1 VSWTLLIP
9 AALVAVT
16 WLAFETRLL
25 RLGPKMET
33 AAATVL
39 IAGVAATALWVVT
52 AIAAGFVL
60 EFPPVDSLLG
70 WCRIRAAHREV
81 GFVLGMVSLV
91 LSAIMIIRLGCAIRR
106 HRRGLRSGR
115 EICEQLGSTTGDMLV
130 ADSGRLFAYAVPGR
144 GGGVVV
150 SSAMLDALSDAERH
164 VLLAHERAHLSH
176 RHHHNM
182 VVAELAVAVLPI
194 LRPLANRIELATERA
209 ADESAALSLSGDR
222 PLVARAIAKAAIA
235 SDGASGRPDPTG
247 LSMSG
252 GPVSRRVEAMLE
264 PDLDDSVSKAGVA
277 AAVVLVLVA
286 WAGSVVQLHH
296 MSGLLS
302 HICG

>member
-1 VSWTLLIP
+1 
-9 AALVAVT
+9 
-16 WLAFETRLL
+16 
-25 RLGPKMET
+25 
-33 AAATVL
+33 
-39 IAGVAATALWVVT
+39 
-52 AIAAGFVL
+52 
-60 EFPPVDSLLG
+60 
-70 WCRIRAAHREV
+70 
-81 GFVLGMVSLV
+81 
-91 LSAIMIIRLGCAIRR
+91 
-106 HRRGLRSGR
+106 
-115 EICEQLGSTTGDMLV
+115 
-130 ADSGRLFAYAVPGR
+130 
-144 GGGVVV
+144 
-150 SSAMLDALSDAERH
+150 MLDALSDAERN

-194 LRPLANRIELATERA
+194 LRPLANRIELATERT
-209 ADESAALSLSGDR
+209 ADEFAALSMSGDR

-235 SDGASGRPDPTG
+235 SDDSSGPSRPTG

-264 PDLDDSVSKAGVA
+264 PDLDDSVSRVGVV

-286 WAGSVVQLHH
+286 WVGSVVQLHH